1 MLQELKSVKDCPL
14 CFGETIVVDS
24 RTDLLNG
31 TILRKRE
38 CKECHHRFKTQE
50 ILQEDLMQLVRWGKS
65 SL

>member
-1 MLQELKSVKDCPL
+1 MLQKLNPVKDCPL

-24 RTDLLNG
+24 RTDLSSG

-50 ILQEDLMQLVRWGKS
+50 ILREDLIGLVRGKS
-65 SL
+65 L